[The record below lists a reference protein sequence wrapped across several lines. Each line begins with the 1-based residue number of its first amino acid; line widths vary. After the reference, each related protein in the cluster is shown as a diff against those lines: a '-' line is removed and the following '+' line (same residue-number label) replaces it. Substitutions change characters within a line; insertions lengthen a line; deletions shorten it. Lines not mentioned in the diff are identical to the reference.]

1 MSFLSSAAP
10 KLAPWK
16 VLLVDDEPDIHD
28 ITKLTLSRFRLDGRA
43 LTFLHAYSGAEA
55 KEILARETD
64 IALVFLDVVMEKEDS
79 GLEVA
84 RWMRKDLDNQFTRIV
99 LRTGQPGQAPEERV
113 IVDYDINDYKEKT
126 ELDRTKLFTTTFA
139 ALRAYRDIMKVE
151 EARRA
156 QLNYREGLERVIAA
170 SAHIFQQRNLK
181 DFASGLLQQVV
192 ALLRLEQ
199 SMLLRLSG
207 ASVITGETEYEILAQ
222 IGDLGGDVIGP
233 ELIAQLDDARR
244 NRISRLHGDTYVGF
258 FPNIS
263 GKASLLVLKG
273 VEEISDI
280 DAQLLEVFCSGVAIA
295 FDNILLTQ
303 EITDTQAEL
312 ILRLGDVVESR
323 SNEAGNHVRRMSQV
337 CHLLAQASGM
347 PEDETAVLMHAA
359 PMHDIGKIA
368 TPDAVLLKPGKLD
381 AAEWEI
387 MKQHPTVG
395 LSILDGSSRP
405 ILKAAAVIAHQ
416 HHEKFDGSGYP
427 QGLKGHDIH
436 LYARIVAVA
445 DVFDALS
452 HKRCYKDAW
461 PMEQV
466 TGPPARSGGPPP
478 RSGVCRAA
486 DREYRQGGRDQPPL
500 AGLGV
505 RPRFCCSGVDP
516 GVQPRCAATNSTG
529 VGPANRKTGVRPLR
543 RRAFPCAGCAETAGD
558 SAAPAPARSPP
569 SPSRPAARS
578 PGCTGY
584 ARPARCRRCRAAS

>member
-28 ITKLTLSRFRLDGRA
+28 VTKLTLSRFRLDERA
-43 LTFLHAYSGAEA
+43 LTFLHAYSAAEA
-55 KEILARETD
+55 KDILARESD
-64 IALVFLDVVMEKEDS
+64 IALVFLDVVMEREDS

-84 RWMRKDLDNQFTRIV
+84 RWLRKDLDNQFTRIV

-156 QLNYREGLERVIAA
+156 QTTYREGLERVIAA

-192 ALLRLEQ
+192 ALLRLEK

-207 ASVITGETEYEILAQ
+207 ASVITGETEYEVLAQ
-222 IGDLGGDVIGP
+222 IGECGSDVISP
-233 ELIAQLDDARR
+233 ELIAQLDDARH
-244 NRISRLHGDTYVGF
+244 NRISRLHGDTYVGY
-258 FPNIS
+258 FPNVS
-263 GKASLLVLKG
+263 GKASLLVLRG
-273 VEEISDI
+273 VEEISEI
-280 DAQLLEVFCSGVAIA
+280 DAQLLQVFCSGVAIA
-295 FDNILLTQ
+295 FDNILLNQ

-323 SNEAGNHVRRMSQV
+323 SHEAGNHVRRMAQV
-337 CHLLAQASGM
+337 CHLLAQASGL

-368 TPDAVLLKPGKLD
+368 TPDAVLLKPGKLTPD
-381 AAEWEI
+381 EWEI

-416 HHEKFDGSGYP
+416 HHEKYDGSGYP
-427 QGLKGHDIH
+427 QGLKGEAIH
-436 LYARIVAVA
+436 RYARIVAVA

-452 HKRCYKDAW
+452 HKRCYKEAW
-461 PMEQV
+461 PIAQV
-466 TGPPARSGGPPP
+466 KEHL
-478 RSGVCRAA
+478 
-486 DREYRQGGRDQPPL
+486 REV
-500 AGLGV
+500 AGHHL
-505 RPRFCCSGVDP
+505 DP
-516 GVQPRCAATNSTG
+516 KYVELLI
-529 VGPANRKTGVRPLR
+529 ANMDKAVEINHRWP
-543 RRAFPCAGCAETAGD
+543 D
-558 SAAPAPARSPP
+558 
-569 SPSRPAARS
+569 
-578 PGCTGY
+578 
-584 ARPARCRRCRAAS
+584 

>member
-1 MSFLSSAAP
+1 MSFLSSPSP

-28 ITKLTLSRFRLDGRA
+28 VTKLTLSRFRLDGRA
-43 LTFLHAYSGAEA
+43 LSFVHAYSGAEA
-55 KEILARETD
+55 KEVLAREQD
-64 IALVFLDVVMEKEDS
+64 IALVFLDVVMEQEDS

-84 RWMRKDLDNQFTRIV
+84 RWMRQELDNQFTRIV

-113 IVDYDINDYKEKT
+113 IVNYDINDYKEKT

-151 EARRA
+151 EARIA

-181 DFASGLLQQVV
+181 DFANGLLQQVV
-192 ALLRLEQ
+192 ALLRLEN
-199 SMLLRLSG
+199 SMLLRLRAATAISG
-207 ASVITGETEYEILAQ
+207 ENEYEILAK
-222 IGDLGGDVIGP
+222 IGDEENILTP
-233 ELIAQLDDARR
+233 ELLAQLDDAKS
-244 NRISRLHGDTYVGF
+244 NRISKVQGDTYVGY
-258 FPNIS
+258 FPNSS

-273 VEEISDI
+273 VEEISEI
-280 DAQLLEVFCSGVAIA
+280 DTKLLEVFCSGVAIA

-323 SNEAGNHVRRMSQV
+323 SNEAGNHVRRMSEV
-337 CHLLAQASGM
+337 CHLLAVASGM
-347 PEDETAVLMHAA
+347 PDDEVAVLRHAA

-387 MKQHPTVG
+387 MKQHPAVG
-395 LSILDGSSRP
+395 LSILDGSQRP

-427 QGLKGHDIH
+427 QGLRGENIH

-445 DVFDALS
+445 DVFDALM

-461 PMEQV
+461 PVEQV
-466 TGPPARSGGPPP
+466 VSHL
-478 RSGVCRAA
+478 
-486 DREYRQGGRDQPPL
+486 REVAGQHLDPVYVEHLINNIDKAL
-500 AGLGV
+500 AINE
-505 RPRFCCSGVDP
+505 RFPD
-516 GVQPRCAATNSTG
+516 
-529 VGPANRKTGVRPLR
+529 
-543 RRAFPCAGCAETAGD
+543 
-558 SAAPAPARSPP
+558 
-569 SPSRPAARS
+569 
-578 PGCTGY
+578 
-584 ARPARCRRCRAAS
+584 

>member
-1 MSFLSSAAP
+1 MSFLSAAAP
-10 KLAPWK
+10 KLPPWK

-28 ITKLTLSRFRLDGRA
+28 ITKLTLTRFRLDGRA

-55 KEILARETD
+55 KQILARESD
-64 IALVFLDVVMEKEDS
+64 IALVFLDVVMEQEDA

-84 RWMRKDLDNQFTRIV
+84 RWMREDLGNQFTRIV

-113 IVDYDINDYKEKT
+113 IVNYDINDYKEKT

-151 EARRA
+151 EARRV
-156 QLNYREGLERVIAA
+156 QLSYREGLERVIAA

-199 SMLLRLSG
+199 SMLLRLAG
-207 ASVITGETEYEILAQ
+207 ASVITGESEYEILAQ
-222 IGDLGGDVIGP
+222 IGDIGSDMFGP
-233 ELIAQLDDARR
+233 ELMAQLDDARS
-244 NRISRLHGDTYVGF
+244 NRISRLHGDTYVGY
-258 FPNIS
+258 FPNSS

-295 FDNILLTQ
+295 FDNILLSQ

-323 SNEAGNHVRRMSQV
+323 SSEAGNHVRRMSQV
-337 CHLLAQASGM
+337 CHLLAQVSGLSD
-347 PEDETAVLMHAA
+347 DETAVLMHAA

-381 AAEWEI
+381 AAEWEV
-387 MKQHPTVG
+387 MKQHPSVG
-395 LSILDGSSRP
+395 LAILDGSSRP

-416 HHEKFDGSGYP
+416 HHEKYDGSGYP
-427 QGLKGHDIH
+427 QGLKGEAIH
-436 LYARIVAVA
+436 RYARIVAVA

-452 HKRCYKDAW
+452 HKRCYKHAW
-461 PMEQV
+461 PIDEVVEHM
-466 TGPPARSGGPPP
+466 
-478 RSGVCRAA
+478 RAVA
-486 DREYRQGGRDQPPL
+486 GQHLDPTYVELLITHMDAAL
-500 AGLGV
+500 AINE
-505 RPRFCCSGVDP
+505 RFPD
-516 GVQPRCAATNSTG
+516 
-529 VGPANRKTGVRPLR
+529 
-543 RRAFPCAGCAETAGD
+543 
-558 SAAPAPARSPP
+558 
-569 SPSRPAARS
+569 
-578 PGCTGY
+578 
-584 ARPARCRRCRAAS
+584 

>member
-1 MSFLSSAAP
+1 MSFLSSSTP

-43 LTFLHAYSGAEA
+43 LAFLHAYSGVEA
-55 KEILARETD
+55 KEMLAREPD

-84 RWMRKDLDNQFTRIV
+84 RWMREDLNNQFTRIV

-113 IVDYDINDYKEKT
+113 IVNYDINDYKEKT

-151 EARRA
+151 EARRI

-170 SAHIFQQRNLK
+170 SSHIFQQRNLK

-222 IGDLGGDVIGP
+222 IGDLPGDAISP
-233 ELIAQLDDARR
+233 ELLAQLDDARS
-244 NRISRLHGDTYVGF
+244 NRISRLHGDTYVGY
-258 FPNIS
+258 FPNSS
-263 GKASLLVLKG
+263 GKASLLVLMG
-273 VEEISDI
+273 VEEISEI
-280 DAQLLEVFCSGVAIA
+280 DAKLLEVFCSGVAIA

-323 SNEAGNHVRRMSQV
+323 SNEAGNHVRRMSQI
-337 CHLLAQASGM
+337 CHLLAQASGL

-427 QGLKGHDIH
+427 QGLKGYDIH
-436 LYARIVAVA
+436 KYARIVAVA

-452 HKRCYKDAW
+452 HKRCYKEAW
-461 PMEQV
+461 PAEEV
-466 TGPPARSGGPPP
+466 TAHLREVSGHH
-478 RSGVCRAA
+478 
-486 DREYRQGGRDQPPL
+486 L
-500 AGLGV
+500 
-505 RPRFCCSGVDP
+505 DP
-516 GVQPRCAATNSTG
+516 VYVELLIENMDKAIEINQRWP
-529 VGPANRKTGVRPLR
+529 
-543 RRAFPCAGCAETAGD
+543 D
-558 SAAPAPARSPP
+558 
-569 SPSRPAARS
+569 
-578 PGCTGY
+578 
-584 ARPARCRRCRAAS
+584 

>member
-1 MSFLSSAAP
+1 MSFLSSPSP

-28 ITKLTLSRFRLDGRA
+28 VTKLTLSRFRLDGRA
-43 LTFLHAYSGAEA
+43 LSFVHAYSGAEA
-55 KEILARETD
+55 KEVLAREQD
-64 IALVFLDVVMEKEDS
+64 IALVFLDVVMEQEDS

-84 RWMRKDLDNQFTRIV
+84 RWMRQELDNQFTRIV

-113 IVDYDINDYKEKT
+113 IVNYDINDYKEKT

-151 EARRA
+151 EARIA

-181 DFASGLLQQVV
+181 DFANGLLQQVV
-192 ALLRLEQ
+192 ALLRLEN
-199 SMLLRLSG
+199 SMLLRLRAATAISG
-207 ASVITGETEYEILAQ
+207 EHEYEILAK
-222 IGDLGGDVIGP
+222 IGEEENILTP
-233 ELIAQLDDARR
+233 ELLAQLDDAKS
-244 NRISRLHGDTYVGF
+244 NRISKVQGDTYVGY
-258 FPNIS
+258 FPNSS

-280 DAQLLEVFCSGVAIA
+280 DTKLLEVFCSGVAIA

-323 SNEAGNHVRRMSQV
+323 SNEAGNHVRRMSEV
-337 CHLLAQASGM
+337 CHLLAVAAGL
-347 PEDETAVLMHAA
+347 PEDEVAVLRHAA

-387 MKQHPTVG
+387 MKQHPAVG
-395 LSILDGSSRP
+395 LSILDGSQRP

-427 QGLKGHDIH
+427 QGLKGEHIH

-445 DVFDALS
+445 DVFDALM

-461 PMEQV
+461 PVDQV
-466 TGPPARSGGPPP
+466 VTHL
-478 RSGVCRAA
+478 
-486 DREYRQGGRDQPPL
+486 REVAGHHLDPVYVEHLINNIDKAL
-500 AGLGV
+500 AINE
-505 RPRFCCSGVDP
+505 RFPD
-516 GVQPRCAATNSTG
+516 
-529 VGPANRKTGVRPLR
+529 
-543 RRAFPCAGCAETAGD
+543 
-558 SAAPAPARSPP
+558 
-569 SPSRPAARS
+569 
-578 PGCTGY
+578 
-584 ARPARCRRCRAAS
+584 

>member
-1 MSFLSSAAP
+1 MSFLSSTTP

-43 LTFLHAYSGAEA
+43 LTFLHAYTGAEA
-55 KEILARETD
+55 KEVLARESD
-64 IALVFLDVVMEKEDS
+64 IALVFLDVVMENDDS

-84 RWMRKDLDNQFTRIV
+84 RWMREDLGNQFTRIV

-113 IVDYDINDYKEKT
+113 IVNYDINDYKEKT

-151 EARRA
+151 EARLLQA
-156 QLNYREGLERVIAA
+156 NYREGLERVIAA

-192 ALLRLEQ
+192 ALLRLEK
-199 SMLLRLSG
+199 SMLLRLAG
-207 ASVITGETEYEILAQ
+207 ASVITGESEYEVLAQ
-222 IGDLGGDVIGP
+222 IGDIGEAMLGP
-233 ELIAQLDDARR
+233 ELMAQLDDARS
-244 NRISRLHGDTYVGF
+244 NRISRLHGDTYVGY
-258 FPNIS
+258 FPNSS

-273 VEEISDI
+273 VEEIADI

-312 ILRLGDVVESR
+312 IMRLGDVVESR
-323 SNEAGNHVRRMSQV
+323 SHEAGNHVRRMSQV
-337 CHLLAQASGM
+337 CHMLAQASGM

-368 TPDAVLLKPGKLD
+368 TPDAVLLKPGKLTPE
-381 AAEWEI
+381 EWEI

-427 QGLKGHDIH
+427 QGLLGQDIH
-436 LYARIVAVA
+436 VYARIVAVA

-452 HKRCYKDAW
+452 HKRCYKEAW
-461 PMEQV
+461 PVEDV
-466 TGPPARSGGPPP
+466 VAHLREVSGQHLDP
-478 RSGVCRAA
+478 VFVELLIANIDAA
-486 DREYRQGGRDQPPL
+486 
-500 AGLGV
+500 
-505 RPRFCCSGVDP
+505 VDI
-516 GVQPRCAATNSTG
+516 
-529 VGPANRKTGVRPLR
+529 NRRWP
-543 RRAFPCAGCAETAGD
+543 D
-558 SAAPAPARSPP
+558 
-569 SPSRPAARS
+569 
-578 PGCTGY
+578 
-584 ARPARCRRCRAAS
+584 

>member
-1 MSFLSSAAP
+1 MSFLSSAVP

-28 ITKLTLSRFRLDGRA
+28 VTKLTLSRFRLDERA

-55 KEILARETD
+55 KEILARESD
-64 IALVFLDVVMEKEDS
+64 IALVFLDVVMEREDS

-139 ALRAYRDIMKVE
+139 ALRAYRDIMKVD

-156 QLNYREGLERVIAA
+156 QTTYREGLERVIAA

-192 ALLRLEQ
+192 ALLRLEK

-207 ASVITGETEYEILAQ
+207 ASVITGETEYEVLAQ
-222 IGDLGGDVIGP
+222 IGECGVDVISP
-233 ELIAQLDDARR
+233 ELIAQLDDARH
-244 NRISRLHGDTYVGF
+244 NRISRLHGDTYVGY
-258 FPNIS
+258 FPNAS

-280 DAQLLEVFCSGVAIA
+280 DAQLLQVFCSGVAIA
-295 FDNILLTQ
+295 FDNILLNQ

-323 SNEAGNHVRRMSQV
+323 SNEAGNHVRRMAQV
-337 CHLLAQASGM
+337 CHLLAQASGL

-368 TPDAVLLKPGKLD
+368 TPDAVLLKPGKLTPE
-381 AAEWEI
+381 EWEI
-387 MKQHPTVG
+387 MKQHPSVG

-416 HHEKFDGSGYP
+416 HHEKYDGSGYP
-427 QGLKGHDIH
+427 QGLRGEAIH
-436 LYARIVAVA
+436 KYARIVAVA

-461 PMEQV
+461 PIAQV
-466 TGPPARSGGPPP
+466 KEHL
-478 RSGVCRAA
+478 
-486 DREYRQGGRDQPPL
+486 REV
-500 AGLGV
+500 AGHHLDPQYV
-505 RPRFCCSGVDP
+505 ELLIANMDKAVDINQRWP
-516 GVQPRCAATNSTG
+516 
-529 VGPANRKTGVRPLR
+529 
-543 RRAFPCAGCAETAGD
+543 D
-558 SAAPAPARSPP
+558 
-569 SPSRPAARS
+569 
-578 PGCTGY
+578 
-584 ARPARCRRCRAAS
+584 

>member
-1 MSFLSSAAP
+1 MSFLSSATP

-43 LTFLHAYSGAEA
+43 LTFLHAYTGAEA
-55 KEILARETD
+55 KQVLARESD
-64 IALVFLDVVMEKEDS
+64 IALVFLDVVMEHDDS

-84 RWMRKDLDNQFTRIV
+84 RWMREDLGNQFTRIV

-113 IVDYDINDYKEKT
+113 IVNYDINDYKEKT

-151 EARRA
+151 EARLVQA
-156 QLNYREGLERVIAA
+156 NYREGLERVIAA
-170 SAHIFQQRNLK
+170 SSHIFQQRNLK

-192 ALLRLEQ
+192 ALLRLEK

-207 ASVITGETEYEILAQ
+207 ASVITGESEYEILAQ
-222 IGDLGGDVIGP
+222 IGDIGETMLGP
-233 ELIAQLDDARR
+233 ELMAQLDDAHS
-244 NRISRLHGDTYVGF
+244 NRISRLHGDTYVGY
-258 FPNIS
+258 FPNNS

-273 VEEISDI
+273 VEEIADI

-312 ILRLGDVVESR
+312 IMRLGDVVESR

-337 CHLLAQASGM
+337 CHMLAQASGM
-347 PEDETAVLMHAA
+347 PDDETAVLMHAA

-368 TPDAVLLKPGKLD
+368 TPDAVLLKPGKLTPE
-381 AAEWEI
+381 EWEI

-427 QGLKGHDIH
+427 QGLMGPDIH
-436 LYARIVAVA
+436 IYARIVAVA

-452 HKRCYKDAW
+452 HKRCYKEAW
-461 PMEQV
+461 PLEEV
-466 TGPPARSGGPPP
+466 VAHLREISGQHLDP
-478 RSGVCRAA
+478 VFVELLIANIDAA
-486 DREYRQGGRDQPPL
+486 VEI
-500 AGLGV
+500 
-505 RPRFCCSGVDP
+505 
-516 GVQPRCAATNSTG
+516 
-529 VGPANRKTGVRPLR
+529 NRRWP
-543 RRAFPCAGCAETAGD
+543 D
-558 SAAPAPARSPP
+558 
-569 SPSRPAARS
+569 
-578 PGCTGY
+578 
-584 ARPARCRRCRAAS
+584 

>member
-1 MSFLSSAAP
+1 MSFLTSATP

-16 VLLVDDEPDIHD
+16 ILLVDDEPDIHD
-28 ITKLTLSRFRLDGRA
+28 ITKLTLSRFRLDGRG
-43 LTFLHAYSGAEA
+43 LTFVHAYSGAEA
-55 KEILARETD
+55 KQVLARESD

-84 RWMRKDLDNQFTRIV
+84 RWMREELGNQFTRIV

-113 IVDYDINDYKEKT
+113 IVNYDINDYKEKT

-151 EARRA
+151 EARRQ

-199 SMLLRLSG
+199 SMLLRLR
-207 ASVITGETEYEILAQ
+207 AATAITGEQDYEILAQ
-222 IGDLGGDVIGP
+222 IGADAEPLLTP
-233 ELIAQLDDARR
+233 ELLAQLKVAER
-244 NRISRLHGDTYVGF
+244 NRISRILGDTYVGY
-258 FPNIS
+258 FPNTS

-273 VEEISDI
+273 VDEISEI
-280 DAQLLEVFCSGVAIA
+280 DAKLLEVFCSGVAIA
-295 FDNILLTQ
+295 FDNILLNQ

-323 SNEAGNHVRRMSQV
+323 SNEAGNHVRRMAEICQM
-337 CHLLAQASGM
+337 LGQAGGL
-347 PEDETAVLMHAA
+347 PDDETAVLTHAA

-387 MKQHPTVG
+387 MKQHPAVG
-395 LSILDGSSRP
+395 LSILDGSQRP

-416 HHEKFDGSGYP
+416 HHEKYDGSGYP
-427 QGLKGHDIH
+427 QGLKGEDIH

-445 DVFDALS
+445 DVFDALM

-461 PMEQV
+461 PVEQV
-466 TGPPARSGGPPP
+466 IGHLREVAGHHLDPKY
-478 RSGVCRAA
+478 VELLIQNIDRA
-486 DREYRQGGRDQPPL
+486 L
-500 AGLGV
+500 AINE
-505 RPRFCCSGVDP
+505 RFPD
-516 GVQPRCAATNSTG
+516 
-529 VGPANRKTGVRPLR
+529 
-543 RRAFPCAGCAETAGD
+543 
-558 SAAPAPARSPP
+558 
-569 SPSRPAARS
+569 
-578 PGCTGY
+578 
-584 ARPARCRRCRAAS
+584 

>member
-1 MSFLSSAAP
+1 MSFLSSATP

-43 LTFLHAYSGAEA
+43 LQFLHAYSGTEA
-55 KEILARETD
+55 KEVLSRETD
-64 IALVFLDVVMEKEDS
+64 IALVFLDVVMENEDS

-84 RWMRKDLDNQFTRIV
+84 RWMREDLNNTFTRIV

-113 IVDYDINDYKEKT
+113 IVNYDINDYKEKT

-151 EARRA
+151 DARRV
-156 QLNYREGLERVIAA
+156 QVNYREGLERVIAA

-199 SMLLRLSG
+199 SMLLRISG
-207 ASVITGETEYEILAQ
+207 ASILAGDAEYEVLAQ
-222 IGDLGGDVIGP
+222 IGDIGEEMLGP
-233 ELIAQLDDARR
+233 ELMAQLDDARS
-244 NRISRLHGDTYVGF
+244 NRISKLQGDTYVGY
-258 FPNIS
+258 FPNNS
-263 GKASLLVLKG
+263 GKVSLLVLKG
-273 VEEISDI
+273 VEEISEI

-347 PEDETAVLMHAA
+347 ADDETAVLMHAA

-368 TPDAVLLKPGKLD
+368 TPDAVLLKPGALTPD
-381 AAEWEI
+381 EWEI

-395 LSILDGSSRP
+395 LSILDGSTRP

-416 HHEKFDGSGYP
+416 HHEKYDGSGYP
-427 QGLKGHDIH
+427 QGLKGEDIH
-436 LYARIVAVA
+436 KYARIVAVA

-452 HKRCYKDAW
+452 HKRCYKEAW
-461 PMEQV
+461 PIDQV
-466 TGPPARSGGPPP
+466 VGHM
-478 RSGVCRAA
+478 
-486 DREYRQGGRDQPPL
+486 REVAGRHL
-500 AGLGV
+500 
-505 RPRFCCSGVDP
+505 DP
-516 GVQPRCAATNSTG
+516 QYVELLIQNIDKAQEI
-529 VGPANRKTGVRPLR
+529 NRNWP
-543 RRAFPCAGCAETAGD
+543 D
-558 SAAPAPARSPP
+558 
-569 SPSRPAARS
+569 
-578 PGCTGY
+578 
-584 ARPARCRRCRAAS
+584 

>member
-1 MSFLSSAAP
+1 MSFLSSATP

-43 LTFLHAYSGAEA
+43 LTFLHAYTGAEA
-55 KEILARETD
+55 KQVLARESD
-64 IALVFLDVVMEKEDS
+64 IALVFLDVVMEHDDS

-84 RWMRKDLDNQFTRIV
+84 RWMREDLGNQFTRIV

-113 IVDYDINDYKEKT
+113 IVNYDINDYKEKT

-151 EARRA
+151 EARLLQA
-156 QLNYREGLERVIAA
+156 NYREGLERVIAA
-170 SAHIFQQRNLK
+170 SSHIFQQRNLK

-192 ALLRLEQ
+192 ALLRLEK

-207 ASVITGETEYEILAQ
+207 ASAITGESEYEILAQ
-222 IGDLGGDVIGP
+222 IGDIGESLLGP
-233 ELIAQLDDARR
+233 ELMAQLDDARS
-244 NRISRLHGDTYVGF
+244 NRISRLHGDTYVGY
-258 FPNIS
+258 FPNNS

-273 VEEISDI
+273 VEEIADI

-312 ILRLGDVVESR
+312 IMRLGDVVESR

-337 CHLLAQASGM
+337 CHMLAQASGM
-347 PEDETAVLMHAA
+347 PDDETAVLMHAA

-368 TPDAVLLKPGKLD
+368 TPDAVLLKPGKLTPE
-381 AAEWEI
+381 EWDI

-427 QGLKGHDIH
+427 QGLIGADIH
-436 LYARIVAVA
+436 VYARIVAVA

-452 HKRCYKDAW
+452 HKRCYKEAW
-461 PMEQV
+461 PLDEV
-466 TGPPARSGGPPP
+466 VAHLRDVSGQHLDP
-478 RSGVCRAA
+478 VYVELLIANIDAA
-486 DREYRQGGRDQPPL
+486 
-500 AGLGV
+500 
-505 RPRFCCSGVDP
+505 VDI
-516 GVQPRCAATNSTG
+516 
-529 VGPANRKTGVRPLR
+529 NRRWP
-543 RRAFPCAGCAETAGD
+543 D
-558 SAAPAPARSPP
+558 
-569 SPSRPAARS
+569 
-578 PGCTGY
+578 
-584 ARPARCRRCRAAS
+584 

>member
-1 MSFLSSAAP
+1 MSFLSPAAP
-10 KLAPWK
+10 KLVPWK

-28 ITKLTLSRFRLDGRA
+28 VTKLTLARFRLDGRA
-43 LTFLHAYSGAEA
+43 LAFLHAYSAAEA

-84 RWMRKDLDNQFTRIV
+84 RWMRKEHGNQFTRIV

-151 EARRA
+151 DARLA
-156 QLNYREGLERVIAA
+156 AVTYREGLERVIAA

-192 ALLRLEQ
+192 ALLHLEQ

-207 ASVITGETEYEILAQ
+207 ASLITGETEYEILAQ
-222 IGDLGGDVIGP
+222 IGELGNDVICP
-233 ELIAQLDDARR
+233 ELIAKLDEARH

-258 FPNIS
+258 FPNSS

-273 VEEISDI
+273 VDEISDI

-295 FDNILLTQ
+295 FDNILLSQ

-337 CHLLAQASGM
+337 CFLLAQASGL
-347 PEDETAVLMHAA
+347 PDDETTVLMHAA

-368 TPDAVLLKPGKLD
+368 TPDSVLLKPGKLTPS
-381 AAEWEI
+381 EWEI
-387 MKQHPTVG
+387 MKQHPAVG
-395 LSILDGSSRP
+395 LSILEGSSRP
-405 ILKAAAVIAHQ
+405 ILKAAAVIAYQ

-427 QGLKGHDIH
+427 QGLKGYDIH
-436 LYARIVAVA
+436 RYARIVAVA

-461 PMEQV
+461 PIEQITAHLRDV
-466 TGPPARSGGPPP
+466 SGHH
-478 RSGVCRAA
+478 
-486 DREYRQGGRDQPPL
+486 L
-500 AGLGV
+500 
-505 RPRFCCSGVDP
+505 DP
-516 GVQPRCAATNSTG
+516 QYVELLI
-529 VGPANRKTGVRPLR
+529 ANMDKVLDINR
-543 RRAFPCAGCAETAGD
+543 RWPD
-558 SAAPAPARSPP
+558 
-569 SPSRPAARS
+569 
-578 PGCTGY
+578 
-584 ARPARCRRCRAAS
+584 

>member
-1 MSFLSSAAP
+1 MSFLSSATP

-43 LTFLHAYSGAEA
+43 LAFLHAYSGVEA
-55 KEILARETD
+55 KEMLAREPD

-84 RWMRKDLDNQFTRIV
+84 RWMREDLNNQFTRIV

-113 IVDYDINDYKEKT
+113 IVNYDINDYKEKT

-151 EARRA
+151 EARRI

-170 SAHIFQQRNLK
+170 SSHIFQQRNLK

-222 IGDLGGDVIGP
+222 IGDLPGDVISP
-233 ELIAQLDDARR
+233 ELLAQLDDARS
-244 NRISRLHGDTYVGF
+244 NRISRLHGDTYVGY
-258 FPNIS
+258 FPNSS
-263 GKASLLVLKG
+263 GKASLLVLMG
-273 VEEISDI
+273 VEEISEI
-280 DAQLLEVFCSGVAIA
+280 DAKLLEVFCSGVAIA

-323 SNEAGNHVRRMSQV
+323 SNEAGNHVRRMSQI
-337 CHLLAQASGM
+337 CHLLAQASGL

-427 QGLKGHDIH
+427 QGLKGYDIH
-436 LYARIVAVA
+436 KYARIVAVA

-452 HKRCYKDAW
+452 HKRCYKEAW
-461 PMEQV
+461 PAEEV
-466 TGPPARSGGPPP
+466 TAHLREVSGHH
-478 RSGVCRAA
+478 
-486 DREYRQGGRDQPPL
+486 L
-500 AGLGV
+500 
-505 RPRFCCSGVDP
+505 DP
-516 GVQPRCAATNSTG
+516 VYVELLIENMDKAIEINQRWP
-529 VGPANRKTGVRPLR
+529 
-543 RRAFPCAGCAETAGD
+543 D
-558 SAAPAPARSPP
+558 
-569 SPSRPAARS
+569 
-578 PGCTGY
+578 
-584 ARPARCRRCRAAS
+584 

>member
-28 ITKLTLSRFRLDGRA
+28 ITKLTLSRFRLDGRPLA
-43 LTFLHAYSGAEA
+43 FLHAYNGAEA
-55 KEILARETD
+55 KEVLSREKD
-64 IALVFLDVVMEKEDS
+64 IALVFLDVVMEREDS

-84 RWMRKDLDNQFTRIV
+84 RWMRQDLDNQFSRIV

-151 EARRA
+151 EARRV
-156 QLNYREGLERVIAA
+156 QHSYREGLERVIEA

-199 SMLLRLSG
+199 SMLLRLKA
-207 ASVITGETEYEILAQ
+207 ASVIAGESQYEILAQ
-222 IGDLGGDVIGP
+222 IGDIGGDVISAD
-233 ELIAQLDDARR
+233 LLAQLDEARS
-244 NRISRLHGDTYVGF
+244 NRISKLQGDTYIGY
-258 FPNIS
+258 FPNRG

-273 VEEISDI
+273 VDEISEI
-280 DAQLLEVFCSGVAIA
+280 DAKMLEVFCSGVAIA
-295 FDNILLTQ
+295 FDNILLNQ

-323 SNEAGNHVRRMSQV
+323 SNEAGNHVRRMSQI
-337 CHLLAQASGM
+337 CHLLAQESGM
-347 PEDETAVLMHAA
+347 SDDETAVLMHAA

-368 TPDAVLLKPGKLD
+368 TPDAVLLKPGKLTPE
-381 AAEWEI
+381 EWEI

-395 LSILDGSSRP
+395 LQILDGSSRP

-427 QGLKGHDIH
+427 QGLKGENIH
-436 LYARIVAVA
+436 PYARIVAVA

-452 HKRCYKDAW
+452 HERCYKEAW
-461 PMEQV
+461 PVEKVSEYM
-466 TGPPARSGGPPP
+466 
-478 RSGVCRAA
+478 
-486 DREYRQGGRDQPPL
+486 REV
-500 AGLGV
+500 AGHHL
-505 RPRFCCSGVDP
+505 DP
-516 GVQPRCAATNSTG
+516 KYVNLLIKNMDKA
-529 VGPANRKTGVRPLR
+529 VEINRKWP
-543 RRAFPCAGCAETAGD
+543 D
-558 SAAPAPARSPP
+558 
-569 SPSRPAARS
+569 
-578 PGCTGY
+578 
-584 ARPARCRRCRAAS
+584 

>member
-10 KLAPWK
+10 KPAPWK

-28 ITKLTLSRFRLDGRA
+28 ITKLTLNRFRLDERA

-84 RWMRKDLDNQFTRIV
+84 RWMRKDLDNQFSRIV

-151 EARRA
+151 EARLA

-207 ASVITGETEYEILAQ
+207 AIGISGETEYEILAQ
-222 IGDLGGDVIGP
+222 IGDLGKDVICP
-233 ELIAQLDDARR
+233 QLIAQLDDARR
-244 NRISRLHGDTYVGF
+244 NRISRLHGDTYVGY
-258 FPNIS
+258 FPNNS

-273 VEEISDI
+273 VDEISDI

-295 FDNILLTQ
+295 FDNILLNQ

-337 CHLLAQASGM
+337 CHLLAQESGLSD
-347 PEDETAVLMHAA
+347 DETAVLMHAA

-368 TPDAVLLKPGKLD
+368 TPDSVLLKPGKLTP
-381 AAEWEI
+381 AEWEI

-436 LYARIVAVA
+436 QYARIVAVA

-461 PMEQV
+461 PMAQV
-466 TGPPARSGGPPP
+466 VAHLREVSGHHLDP
-478 RSGVCRAA
+478 VYVELLIANIDKA
-486 DREYRQGGRDQPPL
+486 
-500 AGLGV
+500 
-505 RPRFCCSGVDP
+505 VDI
-516 GVQPRCAATNSTG
+516 
-529 VGPANRKTGVRPLR
+529 NRRWP
-543 RRAFPCAGCAETAGD
+543 D
-558 SAAPAPARSPP
+558 
-569 SPSRPAARS
+569 
-578 PGCTGY
+578 
-584 ARPARCRRCRAAS
+584 

>member
-1 MSFLSSAAP
+1 MSFLSSTAP

-28 ITKLTLSRFRLDGRA
+28 VTKLTLARFRLDDRA
-43 LTFLHAYSGAEA
+43 LCFLHAYTGAEA
-55 KEILARETD
+55 KRILARETD

-84 RWMRKDLDNQFTRIV
+84 RWMRKELGNQFTRIV

-151 EARRA
+151 EARLA
-156 QLNYREGLERVIAA
+156 AVHYRDGLERVIAA
-170 SAHIFQQRNLK
+170 SAHIFQQRKLK

-192 ALLRLEQ
+192 ALLHLEQ
-199 SMLLRLSG
+199 SMLLRLSA
-207 ASVITGETEYEILAQ
+207 ASVITGEAEYEILAQ
-222 IGDLGGDVIGP
+222 IGDIDSDVIGP
-233 ELIAQLDDARR
+233 ELVARLDEARH

-258 FPNIS
+258 FPNNS

-273 VEEISDI
+273 VEEISAI

-295 FDNILLTQ
+295 FDNILLNQ

-323 SNEAGNHVRRMSQV
+323 SNEAGNHVRRMAQV
-337 CHLLAQASGM
+337 CFLLAQASGL
-347 PEDETAVLMHAA
+347 PEDETTVLMHAA

-368 TPDAVLLKPGKLD
+368 TPDSVLLKPGKLT
-381 AAEWEI
+381 AEEWEI
-387 MKQHPTVG
+387 MKQHPAVG
-395 LSILDGSSRP
+395 LSILEGSSRP

-427 QGLKGHDIH
+427 QGLKGYDIH
-436 LYARIVAVA
+436 RYARIVAVA

-461 PMEQV
+461 PIEQV
-466 TGPPARSGGPPP
+466 TAHL
-478 RSGVCRAA
+478 
-486 DREYRQGGRDQPPL
+486 RDV
-500 AGLGV
+500 AGSHL
-505 RPRFCCSGVDP
+505 DP
-516 GVQPRCAATNSTG
+516 QYVELLIDNMDKALDI
-529 VGPANRKTGVRPLR
+529 NRRWP
-543 RRAFPCAGCAETAGD
+543 D
-558 SAAPAPARSPP
+558 
-569 SPSRPAARS
+569 
-578 PGCTGY
+578 
-584 ARPARCRRCRAAS
+584 

>member
-1 MSFLSSAAP
+1 MSFLSSPSP

-28 ITKLTLSRFRLDGRA
+28 VTKLTLSRFRLDGRA
-43 LTFLHAYSGAEA
+43 LSFVHAYSGAEA
-55 KEILARETD
+55 KEVLAREQD
-64 IALVFLDVVMEKEDS
+64 IALVFLDVVMEQEDS

-84 RWMRKDLDNQFTRIV
+84 RWMRQELDNQFTRIV

-113 IVDYDINDYKEKT
+113 IVNYDINDYKEKT

-151 EARRA
+151 EARIA

-181 DFASGLLQQVV
+181 DFANGLLQQVV
-192 ALLRLEQ
+192 ALLRLEN
-199 SMLLRLSG
+199 SMLLRLRAATAISG
-207 ASVITGETEYEILAQ
+207 EHEYEILAK
-222 IGDLGGDVIGP
+222 IGDEENILTP
-233 ELIAQLDDARR
+233 ELLAQLDDAKS
-244 NRISRLHGDTYVGF
+244 NRISKVQGDTYVGY
-258 FPNIS
+258 FPNSS

-280 DAQLLEVFCSGVAIA
+280 DTKLLEVFCSGVAIA

-323 SNEAGNHVRRMSQV
+323 SNEAGNHVRRMSEV
-337 CHLLAQASGM
+337 CHLLAVAAGL
-347 PEDETAVLMHAA
+347 PEDEVAVLRHAA

-387 MKQHPTVG
+387 MKQHPAVG
-395 LSILDGSSRP
+395 LSILDGSQRP

-427 QGLKGHDIH
+427 QGLKGEHIH

-445 DVFDALS
+445 DVFDALM

-461 PMEQV
+461 PVDQV
-466 TGPPARSGGPPP
+466 VTHL
-478 RSGVCRAA
+478 
-486 DREYRQGGRDQPPL
+486 REVAGHHLDPVYVEHLINNIDKAL
-500 AGLGV
+500 AINE
-505 RPRFCCSGVDP
+505 RFPD
-516 GVQPRCAATNSTG
+516 
-529 VGPANRKTGVRPLR
+529 
-543 RRAFPCAGCAETAGD
+543 
-558 SAAPAPARSPP
+558 
-569 SPSRPAARS
+569 
-578 PGCTGY
+578 
-584 ARPARCRRCRAAS
+584 